1 MRVYKEKQY
10 LIFDYEDGRTVK
22 YDFTTKTA
30 IGINGKPVGK
40 LCNQLRGLSIKELL
54 EYCDDQKY
62 AKFLAFVQR
71 QELYPIKNI
80 GTILDRIPK
89 YANFEQIFSAGVD
102 EIICNRRN
110 DELFKYTIKDIPK
123 SLIKVCKTRNVK
135 ISNTFLQYYKQNPDA
150 YYLAYNLEYMSLTDK
165 NIWDILSNESS
176 DYDRDIGYTYWSY
189 FNKLLDE
196 YGYTAKALLLYIDQ
210 MKTFEAIE
218 DVSYMIRELYDYAK
232 MMKTISD
239 KFDKY
244 PRHFLTTHKIACRNY
259 NRLKQKFSEEI
270 FKKRIIKEYECSF
283 GEYQFI
289 YPNST
294 QDIKDESVQQNN
306 CVSSYIDKVIDG
318 QCHIMFLRKKGKP
331 NESLVTIEIRN
342 NKIVQAKRRFNDN
355 VTAEEQKAIDS
366 WNKKFS
372 EKMEEV
378 VV

>member
-1 MRVYKEKQY
+1 
-10 LIFDYEDGRTVK
+10 
-22 YDFTTKTA
+22 
-30 IGINGKPVGK
+30 
-40 LCNQLRGLSIKELL
+40 
-54 EYCDDQKY
+54 
-62 AKFLAFVQR
+62 
-71 QELYPIKNI
+71 
-80 GTILDRIPK
+80 
-89 YANFEQIFSAGVD
+89 
-102 EIICNRRN
+102 
-110 DELFKYTIKDIPK
+110 
-123 SLIKVCKTRNVK
+123 
-135 ISNTFLQYYKQNPDA
+135 
-150 YYLAYNLEYMSLTDK
+150 MSLTDK
-165 NIWDILSNESS
+165 DIWGILSHENY
-176 DYDRDIGYTYWSY
+176 DYDRETGYTYWSY

-232 MMKTISD
+232 MMKTISN

-259 NRLKQKFSEEI
+259 NRLKQEFSEEI

-318 QCHIMFLRKKGKP
+318 KCHIMFLRKKSSLTT
-331 NESLVTIEIRN
+331 SLVTIEIRN
-342 NKIVQAKRRFNDN
+342 NRIVQARRRFNDD
-355 VTAEEQKAIDS
+355 VTVEERKAIDS

-372 EKMEEV
+372 EKKEV
-378 VV
+378 AA